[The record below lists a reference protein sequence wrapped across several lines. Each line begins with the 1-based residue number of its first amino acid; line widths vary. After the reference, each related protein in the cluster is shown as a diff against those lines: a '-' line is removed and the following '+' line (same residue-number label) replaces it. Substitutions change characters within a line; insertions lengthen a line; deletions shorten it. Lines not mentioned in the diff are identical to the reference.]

1 MNPGVEEYLAQKKAQ
16 ADQVKSETLKRE
28 EAAKNE
34 YRRKVIRAA
43 GLLEDKEQEVD
54 RDRYN
59 YYDTYNR
66 RTEKDEEGKTH
77 YFIVA
82 PQPIEVSD
90 EEFAEIEKTF
100 TPEELEPFRKHLP
113 DEEADRPRS
122 WAAGFCTGIAWLLF
136 IGGFIVAI
144 VSAMAENVLTN
155 KETFSFSVFLS
166 TYAVYV
172 IAGCFA
178 LCMRE
183 LFEQLQRIVNL
194 LQKQ

>member
-1 MNPGVEEYLAQKKAQ
+1 MNPVVEEYLAQKKAQ
-16 ADQVKSETLKRE
+16 AEQVESEKLKRD

-59 YYDTYNR
+59 YYDTHDR
-66 RTEKDEEGKTH
+66 RIEKDEEGNDH
-77 YFIVA
+77 YFIVT
-82 PQPIEVSD
+82 PQPIDVSD

-100 TPEELEPFRKHLP
+100 SAEELEPFRKNLS
-113 DEEADRPRS
+113 DEETDRPRS

-144 VSAMAENVLTN
+144 ISAMAENVLTN
-155 KETFSFSVFLS
+155 NETFSFSVFLS
-166 TYAVYV
+166 TYAVYL

-194 LQKQ
+194 LRKP